1 MATRQGDAP
10 RVGRPA
16 TIDAPRETI
25 RAAAA
30 RLFAEQG
37 YEGTSL
43 QDIARAVKV
52 TKAAVYH
59 YFPTKQDIFDAIVLS
74 LLNDM
79 RAEVLAAIASEKQP
93 DLQLRAFLR
102 CHAGFIAR
110 NLAEFRTMF
119 GSRGGTGQVY
129 TPEQIAARAAYEQI
143 LRDILSEGAATG
155 ALMVGDLPTSARAI
169 LGMLNWLS
177 RWFAADGDRT
187 AEEIADGMAM
197 LVLNGLL
204 PRN

>member
-1 MATRQGDAP
+1 MDAP
-10 RVGRPA
+10 Q
-16 TIDAPRETI
+16 ETI
-25 RAAAA
+25 RSAAA

-43 QDIARAVKV
+43 HDIARAVKV

-59 YFPTKQDIFDAIVLS
+59 YFPTKQDIFDAIVLA

-79 RAEVLAAIASEKQP
+79 RTEVLAAIAPE
-93 DLQLRAFLR
+93 DRADRQLRAFVL

-110 NLAEFRTMF
+110 NLAGFRTMF
-119 GSRGGTGQVY
+119 GSRGGTRQPY
-129 TPEQIAARAAYEQI
+129 TPEQIAARAAYEQV
-143 LRDILSEGAATG
+143 LRDILSAGAASGKLT
-155 ALMVGDLPTSARAI
+155 VVDIPTTARAI

-177 RWFAADGDRT
+177 RWFAADGERT
-187 AEEIADGMAM
+187 ADEIADVMGT

-204 PRN
+204 PRG